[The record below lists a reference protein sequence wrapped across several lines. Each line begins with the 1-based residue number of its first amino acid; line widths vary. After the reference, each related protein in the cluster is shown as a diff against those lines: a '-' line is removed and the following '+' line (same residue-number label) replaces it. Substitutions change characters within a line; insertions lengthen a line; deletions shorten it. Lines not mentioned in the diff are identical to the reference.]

1 MSTAFSRWLRFE
13 LSRRGYK
20 LGPRQGGMM
29 QFATDAGLSP
39 ATASRTVGGQQ
50 EPTIDTLR
58 KIAQLWDLRL
68 GQLMVI
74 AELVTPEELGD
85 ISGETAKLLA
95 GLASESD
102 WVNTPPEDLWTG
114 LIWETLS
121 LGERYLWHLPDSSRE
136 MRMRL
141 AMAYQAL
148 MEAEAKVERL
158 QRGDE
163 PLPNPVQL
171 REANGALDVGM

>member
-1 MSTAFSRWLRFE
+1 MSTAFSRWLKFE

-20 LGPRQGGMM
+20 LGPRQGGTV
-29 QFATDAGLSP
+29 QFATDAGLSQ

-58 KIAQLWDLRL
+58 KIATLWNLPL

-85 ISGETAKLLA
+85 ASGDASKLLA
-95 GLASESD
+95 SLVHEPD
-102 WVNTPPEDLWTG
+102 WVNTPPADLWNG
-114 LIWETLS
+114 LIWETLT
-121 LGERYLWHLPDSSRE
+121 LGERYLWHLPESSPE
-136 MRMRL
+136 VRMRL

-148 MEAEAKVERL
+148 MEAEAKVDRI
-158 QRGDE
+158 QSGKE
-163 PLPNPVQL
+163 PMPKHVQAQQ
-171 REANGALDVGM
+171 ANGA